1 MTGRFDKRTTRSARL
16 AKLVALLSVL
26 GVAGVG
32 AFAAFGASTVPT
44 PTITAKPAN
53 PTSSTSASFSFTG
66 AASGAKYE
74 CKLDAAAFAVCTSP
88 KVYTTVAAGSHN
100 FQVRVVDKGKMSDPA
115 SWTWTVDLTAPPAP
129 SITAK
134 PSNPSDQTAPSF
146 TFSDSEAGVSFQCK
160 LDAAVYAACTSP
172 KAYSGLALGSHTFL
186 VQAKDAVGNLSVA
199 SSYTWS
205 IVPPAPTITA
215 KPANPTNITSASFS
229 FTDALAGVTYVCARD
244 TTTFTVCASPQD
256 YAGPLAQGSHT
267 FQVKAVSGVHQS
279 TAAVYTWTVDTA
291 APPTPSITAKP
302 ASLSNTTSP
311 GFSFSDTEAGVG
323 FLCKLDAGAYVA
335 CTSPTSYVGLA
346 QGEHSFS
353 VQAKDAA
360 GNIGG
365 AASWLWTID
374 SVPPPAPVITDKPDD
389 PNGDG
394 LADFTWITD
403 AEVALYRCMIENE
416 GFLPCDSPYRHI
428 LNIANSGQ
436 HQFAVRAY
444 DAAGNFSETSYT
456 WKVDIGL
463 RFTIVG
469 NAVGLLYPGGPTRM
483 IDLVLHNPNN
493 SPILVDELFVM
504 LESKSACPTAT
515 NFVLIQP
522 GSDGVMTPMVSVPA
536 NGSVHVPTP
545 QQPTLRLL
553 NTESNQDACKN
564 LTFALNYAGHAI
576 K

>member
-1 MTGRFDKRTTRSARL
+1 MTGRLDKRTTRSARL
-16 AKLVALLSVL
+16 IKLAALLIVL
-26 GVAGVG
+26 ALAGVG
-32 AFAAFGASTVPT
+32 ALAAFGASTVPT
-44 PTITAKPAN
+44 PTITAKPTN
-53 PTSSTSASFSFTG
+53 PTSSTSAVFSFTG
-66 AASGAKYE
+66 APSGGSYQ
-74 CKLDAAAFAVCTSP
+74 CKLDAAPFTACASP
-88 KVYTTVAAGSHN
+88 KTYTVAAGSHT
-100 FQVRVVDKGKMSDPA
+100 FQVRAVDKSKTSDPA

-146 TFSDSEAGVSFQCK
+146 SFSDGEGGVSFQCK
-160 LDAAVYAACTSP
+160 LDALAYAACTSP
-172 KAYSGLALGSHTFL
+172 KSYSALALGSHTFS
-186 VQAKDAVGNLSVA
+186 VQAMDAVGNLSLA
-199 SSYTWS
+199 TSYTWS

-229 FTDALAGVTYVCARD
+229 FTDALAGVTYVCALD
-244 TTTFTVCASPQD
+244 TPTFTACASPQN
-256 YAGPLAQGSHT
+256 YAGSLAQGSHT

-279 TAAVYTWTVDTA
+279 ASTVYTWTVDTA

-311 GFSFSDTEAGVG
+311 SFSFSDTEAGVG
-323 FLCKLDAGAYVA
+323 FLCNLDEGGYVA

-346 QGEHSFS
+346 QGGHTFS
-353 VQAKDAA
+353 VQATDAA

-365 AASWLWTID
+365 ATSWSWTID

-403 AEVALYRCMIENE
+403 AGVAYYRCMIENE

-444 DAAGNFSETSYT
+444 DVAGNFSETSYT

-469 NAVGLLYPGGPTRM
+469 NAIGLLYPGGPTRM

-493 SPILVDELFVM
+493 SPILVDQLSVT
-504 LESKSACPTAT
+504 LESKSACPTT

-522 GSDGVMTPMVSVPA
+522 GSDQLMTPMVSVPA
-536 NGSVHVPTP
+536 NGSVHVPTA
-545 QQPTLRLL
+545 QQPTLQLL
-553 NTESNQDACKN
+553 NTASNQDACKN
-564 LTFALNYAGHAI
+564 LTFALTYTGHAI